1 MPSEYWET
9 KKDTEPNAY
18 EDFMATHDCSI
29 NHPGSLGSMKAAGLV
44 DCFKWSIQNR
54 DLRYTIFTGD
64 DDTKPYLVSLD
75 NGPYQGVTVQKPKC
89 VENFQK
95 RVGAWLRNI
104 KSENKGKLTD
114 GKPLSGKDY
123 LTEKAINNLQNYFGI
138 TRR

>member
-1 MPSEYWET
+1 M
-9 KKDTEPNAY
+9 
-18 EDFMATHDCSI
+18 
-29 NHPGSLGSMKAAGLV
+29 
-44 DCFKWSIQNR
+44 
-54 DLRYTIFTGD
+54 
-64 DDTKPYLVSLD
+64 SLD

-89 VENFQK
+89 VKNFQK

>member
-1 MPSEYWET
+1 M
-9 KKDTEPNAY
+9 
-18 EDFMATHDCSI
+18 
-29 NHPGSLGSMKAAGLV
+29 
-44 DCFKWSIQNR
+44 
-54 DLRYTIFTGD
+54 
-64 DDTKPYLVSLD
+64 SLD
-75 NGPYQGVTVQKPKC
+75 NGPYQGVTVQKPKY